1 VIPVR
6 KAAARFDGIYANG
19 EMTYYLR
26 GHSFAIKVMPSW
38 RDLYASGQKLS
49 RQGLPPHAV
58 PERLGITVERWREIH
73 EASTIMVIVLQLNI
87 QGLAT
92 RCSVFTVRADGPD
105 QKLTETSV
113 LDQSSAHLF

>member
-1 VIPVR
+1 MIPVR

-49 RQGLPPHAV
+49 RQG
-58 PERLGITVERWREIH
+58 ITVERWREIH

-87 QGLAT
+87 QGLAA
-92 RCSVFTVRADGPD
+92 RCSVFTVRADGPG

-113 LDQSSAHLF
+113 LEQSSAHLF